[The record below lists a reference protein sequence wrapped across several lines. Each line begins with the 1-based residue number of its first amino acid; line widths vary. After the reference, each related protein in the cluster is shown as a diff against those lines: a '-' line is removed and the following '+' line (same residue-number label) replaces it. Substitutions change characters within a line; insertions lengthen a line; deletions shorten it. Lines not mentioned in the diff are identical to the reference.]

1 MDRLAEV
8 PDAMQSLTLLT
19 DGLDRGLDGRQV
31 GELLGLATGVAAD
44 GHIRV
49 AGTVGERSAAEAR
62 WTPGV
67 TVVDL
72 SA

>member
-8 PDAMQSLTLLT
+8 PDAMQSLTLLA

-31 GELLGLATGVAAD
+31 SELLRIATDIAAD
-44 GHIRV
+44 GHIRIV
-49 AGTVGERSAAEAR
+49 GTVGERSAAEAR
-62 WTPGV
+62 RTPGV